1 MNNGLK
7 ALLSFVLSTISA
19 YVSYYIL
26 WFLNIVHYYEMAT
39 AYENLESSLTIF
51 IAFLIFNFIYSFLFS
66 YSAVKGVI
74 FQGSYL
80 LLSTLLLCLFPEMQL
95 VEIFAFFNTGLINM
109 YDIAKESNIWA
120 EVLIIIAG
128 ILLPLLFST
137 AGCILRKITVDK
149 KNN

>member
-26 WFLNIVHYYEMAT
+26 WFSNIVHYYEMAT

-80 LLSTLLLCLFPEMQL
+80 LLCLFPEMQL

-109 YDIAKESNIWA
+109 YDIAKESNIWT